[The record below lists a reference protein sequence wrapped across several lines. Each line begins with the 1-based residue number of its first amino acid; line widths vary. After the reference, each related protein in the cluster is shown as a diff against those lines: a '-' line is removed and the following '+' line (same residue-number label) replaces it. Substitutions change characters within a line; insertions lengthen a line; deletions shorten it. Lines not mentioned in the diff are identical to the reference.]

1 MNKKEF
7 YMLELIKQLK
17 HYKRKHQL
25 DRLLVKSRQIVADY
39 KALKARR
46 KDPDYIDNFFAIE
59 IAIDDLTDLAATAHD
74 IIVLYEEGCI

>member
-1 MNKKEF
+1 MNKQL
-7 YMLELIKQLK
+7 YIRELIKQLK

-25 DRLLVKSRQIVADY
+25 DDILANSRQIVADY

-74 IIVLYEEGCI
+74 IIVLCEEGCI